1 MRTSCFSFLSV
12 IAPLALFAPLTLAQA
27 PDLNGFWNAQLVPA
41 PEGQMLLD
49 KLPPDAVFI
58 NDAGAGELGEGE
70 YSGLQLSDEAKAEV
84 ENYDF
89 AVELTREFACAAP
102 SVAFYMQA
110 PFPMEI
116 HQDDNLI
123 VFRMEYYDQ
132 VRLIHLDGREH
143 PPADVPHS
151 KSGHSVGHWEG
162 DELVVDTTHI
172 AAGSFMNNGFNHSDD
187 IRLSER
193 FKLSADGQTLF
204 LTQVT
209 EDPEVFAGK
218 AARYMSWRKGQG
230 YVFPY
235 DCDPNFAGE

>member
-1 MRTSCFSFLSV
+1 MRRVSSLFLLSLL
-12 IAPLALFAPLTLAQA
+12 APLSFAQV

-41 PEGQMLLD
+41 PEGQALLD

-70 YSGLQLSDEAKAEV
+70 YSGLQLSDEAQRQV

-89 AVELTREFACAAP
+89 ASELSSEFACAAP

-110 PFPMEI
+110 PFPMEV
-116 HQDDNLI
+116 HQADKLI
-123 VFRMEYYDQ
+123 VMKMEYYDQ
-132 VRLIHLDGREH
+132 VRLIHLDGRDH

-172 AAGSFMNNGFNHSDD
+172 APGSFMNNGFNHSEN
-187 IRLSER
+187 IHLTER

-209 EDPEVFAGK
+209 EDRDVFTGK
-218 AARYMSWRKGQG
+218 AARYMSWRKGEG
-230 YVFPY
+230 YVYPY
-235 DCDPNFAGE
+235 ECDPNFAGE

>member
-1 MRTSCFSFLSV
+1 MRASSFILLLLL
-12 IAPLALFAPLTLAQA
+12 APLVQAQT

-41 PEGQMLLD
+41 PEGKVLID

-58 NDAGAGELGEGE
+58 NDAGAGELGAGE
-70 YSGLQLSDEAKAEV
+70 YSGLQLSADAKAQV
-84 ENYDF
+84 ESYDF

-116 HQDDNLI
+116 HQDTKLI
-123 VFRMEYYDQ
+123 VFRMEYYDM
-132 VRLIHLDGREH
+132 VRLIFLDGRAH

-172 AAGSFMNNGFNHSDD
+172 SSGSFMNNGFNHSDN
-187 IRLSER
+187 IHLTER

-218 AARYMSWRKGQG
+218 AARYMSWRKGDG
-230 YVFPY
+230 YVYPY
-235 DCDPNFAGE
+235 ECDPNFGGE